1 MNTYPLIKVTSRSF
15 SRHPVLKQELIS
27 SFPNSVFNPD
37 GPETGLPDLENF
49 LSNADG
55 LILGLENL
63 DRPFLKNLNKLKII
77 AKFGVGLDNIDIQ
90 AAKEF
95 GIKIGWTGGINKR
108 SVAEQTLGFMLGL
121 SRNLFFSGQQ
131 LKNGFWNKQG
141 GSQLTGKCIGIIG
154 CGHIG
159 SDLIDLLQSF
169 SVKILIN
176 DIIDKLLIADKYG
189 FKQVSKEDL
198 LSESE
203 FVSLHVPLTDKTF
216 HMVDEQFLELMKPTS
231 FLINTSRGSVIKED
245 ALKKAL
251 INKKICGAALDVFE
265 SEPPKDKEFV
275 ALPNIIVTPHIG
287 GNAEE
292 AVLEMGRSAI
302 RHLKIFFNV

>member
-176 DIIDKLLIADKYG
+176 DIIDKQLIADKYG
-189 FKQVSKEDL
+189 FKQVGSKDL
-198 LSESE
+198 SIE
-203 FVSLHVPLTDKTF
+203 K
-216 HMVDEQFLELMKPTS
+216 
-231 FLINTSRGSVIKED
+231 SVIYMIYE
-245 ALKKAL
+245 
-251 INKKICGAALDVFE
+251 NK
-265 SEPPKDKEFV
+265 
-275 ALPNIIVTPHIG
+275 
-287 GNAEE
+287 
-292 AVLEMGRSAI
+292 
-302 RHLKIFFNV
+302 